1 MSLAVSAI
9 VLAAGASRRL
19 GAPKALTPIDGRP
32 AALRISETLVAAGVD
47 TGVIVLGADATELR
61 PRLESSPYP
70 IVRNP
75 DPLAGRT
82 GSIQIGLLALAHGG
96 NVATGTSGAVAPSP
110 GFDRAVLIW
119 PVDRPLAS
127 LETVRSLLRAAASG
141 DADWYV
147 PFHEGRGHPIVLA
160 PSVLGALAAAPAERS
175 LRELLTE
182 LGARR
187 RDVPVPDALIHANLD
202 TPGDLER
209 WRARGER
216 PPGDER

>member
-1 MSLAVSAI
+1 MDLNVSAI
-9 VLAAGASRRL
+9 VLAAGASRRF
-19 GAPKALTPIDGRP
+19 GASKALTPIDGRP
-32 AALRISETLVAAGVD
+32 AALRVSDTLVAAGVD
-47 TGVIVLGADATELR
+47 TGVIVLGADTTELR
-61 PRLESSPYP
+61 PRLESSPYA

-75 DPLAGRT
+75 DPAAGRT
-82 GSIQIGLLALAHGG
+82 GSIQIGLIALARSGG
-96 NVATGTSGAVAPSP
+96 AAADPVGADGRNPAI
-110 GFDRAVLIW
+110 DRAVLIW

-127 LETVRSLLRAAASG
+127 LETVRSLLRAAVTG

-160 PSVLGALAAAPAERS
+160 PSVLGGLAAAPPERS

-187 RDVPVPDALIHANLD
+187 HDVPVSDELIHANLD

-209 WRARGER
+209 WRARGKGL
-216 PPGDER
+216 PGDER